1 VTDQKAHWET
11 VYRTKRTDELSWF
24 QREPAISLDLIHRAA
39 PETSARIID
48 VGGGTSRLVDELCR
62 AGYSDITVLDLSP
75 TALAKARARL
85 GDAATRVRWLEAD
98 VLTARLPEAGFDL
111 WHDRAVFHFLTSPSD
126 RDAYLAQVRRAVR
139 SGGHVLVAT
148 FAEDG
153 PTKCSGLP
161 VARYSADALRDA
173 FGRAFQ
179 LIESTREHHVTPS
192 GTRQSFVYCLCRF
205 VPMDPDALPS
215 HPKVAD
221 EVLKQR

>member
-11 VYRTKRTDELSWF
+11 VYRTKRADELSWF
-24 QREPAISLDLIHRAA
+24 QREPAISLALIRRAA

-48 VGGGTSRLVDELCR
+48 VGGGASRLVDELFR
-62 AGYSDITVLDLSP
+62 AGYSDVTVLDLSS
-75 TALAKARARL
+75 TALSQARARL
-85 GDAATRVRWLEAD
+85 GGAAARVHWLEAD
-98 VLTARLPEAGFDL
+98 VLNARLPEAGFDL

-161 VARYSADALRDA
+161 VARYSADALRDEL
-173 FGRAFQ
+173 GRAFQ
-179 LIESTREHHVTPS
+179 LVDSTREQHVTPS

-215 HPKVAD
+215 HPKVPD
-221 EVLKQR
+221 EV

>member
-11 VYRTKRTDELSWF
+11 VYRTKRADELSWF
-24 QREPAISLDLIHRAA
+24 QREPAISLALIRRAA

-48 VGGGTSRLVDELCR
+48 VGGGASRLVDELFR
-62 AGYSDITVLDLSP
+62 AGYSDVTVLDLSS
-75 TALAKARARL
+75 TALSQARARL
-85 GDAATRVRWLEAD
+85 GGAAARVHWLEAD
-98 VLTARLPEAGFDL
+98 VLNARLPEAGFDL

>member
-11 VYRTKRTDELSWF
+11 VYRTKRADELSWF
-24 QREPAISLDLIHRAA
+24 QREPAISLALIRRAA

-48 VGGGTSRLVDELCR
+48 VGGGASRLVDELFR
-62 AGYSDITVLDLSP
+62 AGYSDVTVLDLSS
-75 TALAKARARL
+75 TALSQARARL
-85 GDAATRVRWLEAD
+85 GGAAARVHWLEAD
-98 VLTARLPEAGFDL
+98 VLNARLPEAGFDL

-161 VARYSADALRDA
+161 VARYSADALRDEL
-173 FGRAFQ
+173 GRAFQ
-179 LIESTREHHVTPS
+179 LVESTREQHVTPS

-215 HPKVAD
+215 HPKVPD
-221 EVLKQR
+221 EV

>member
-1 VTDQKAHWET
+1 MTDQKAHWET
-11 VYRTKRTDELSWF
+11 VYRTKRADELSWF
-24 QREPAISLDLIHRAA
+24 QREPAISLALIRRAA

-48 VGGGTSRLVDELCR
+48 VGGGASRLVDELFR
-62 AGYSDITVLDLSP
+62 AGYSDVTVLDLSS
-75 TALAKARARL
+75 TALSQARARL
-85 GDAATRVRWLEAD
+85 GGAAARVHWLEAD
-98 VLTARLPEAGFDL
+98 VLNARLPEAGFDL

-161 VARYSADALRDA
+161 VARYSADALRDEL
-173 FGRAFQ
+173 GRAFQ
-179 LIESTREHHVTPS
+179 LVESTREQHVTPS

-215 HPKVAD
+215 HPKVPD
-221 EVLKQR
+221 EV